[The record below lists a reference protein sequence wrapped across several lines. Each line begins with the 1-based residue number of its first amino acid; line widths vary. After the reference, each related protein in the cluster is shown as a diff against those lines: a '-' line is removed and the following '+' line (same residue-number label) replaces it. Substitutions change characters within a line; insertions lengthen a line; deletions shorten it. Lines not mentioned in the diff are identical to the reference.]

1 VVVYVGGNDIE
12 LGVDI
17 MWGVGIFKTN
27 LQIEMIVRHVDLM
40 VGIIY
45 GTETLDVTLSQF
57 LLNEIGYKSDSW
69 ISFSIF
75 IITLYG

>member
-1 VVVYVGGNDIE
+1 MVVYVGGNDIE

-40 VGIIY
+40 VDIIAD
-45 GTETLDVTLSQF
+45 TETFAVTLSQF

-69 ISFSIF
+69 ISIQILF
-75 IITLYG
+75 

>member
-1 VVVYVGGNDIE
+1 MGGNDIE

-40 VGIIY
+40 VDIIY
-45 GTETLDVTLSQF
+45 GTETLDVTLAQF

-69 ISFSIF
+69 ISF
-75 IITLYG
+75 